1 MKDYKN
7 EETMLPDWMCMQEEY
22 RKAKRETTLSFE
34 RRRKKKGFSC
44 VYSFIKSGG
53 SDP

>member
-22 RKAKRETTLSFE
+22 TPSEDRDVFLTKSTRSILS
-34 RRRKKKGFSC
+34 
-44 VYSFIKSGG
+44 VLA
-53 SDP
+53 